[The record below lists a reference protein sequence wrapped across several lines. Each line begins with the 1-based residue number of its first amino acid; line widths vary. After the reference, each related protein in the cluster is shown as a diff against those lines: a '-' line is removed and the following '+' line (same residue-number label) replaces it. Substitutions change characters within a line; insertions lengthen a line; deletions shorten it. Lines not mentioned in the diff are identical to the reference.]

1 MTGERRQ
8 HSGRITFRMPRAATF
23 GSHKVVLSDLGSSG
37 AGIRHREQIAPGAI
51 DQLTFR
57 LEREQH
63 SIRCVLRRSRLELV
77 DVGNKKAYIY
87 HSGLQFAALEGST
100 VSIRNAIRKRVE
112 RALLR
117 QRADAWADPSVMKG
131 VDESSGSFSTDLLTS
146 WMNARP
152 FIRCRLDEKGRWE
165 QERVDDSEQPE
176 RGFTIS
182 ADEKEEDV
190 ALLRR
195 TYEIASAE
203 QKSLIRLFARLS
215 IENPSDVPRTRFQP

>member
-1 MTGERRQ
+1 M
-8 HSGRITFRMPRAATF
+8 
-23 GSHKVVLSDLGSSG
+23 
-37 AGIRHREQIAPGAI
+37 
-51 DQLTFR
+51 
-57 LEREQH
+57 
-63 SIRCVLRRSRLELV
+63 
-77 DVGNKKAYIY
+77 
-87 HSGLQFAALEGST
+87 
-100 VSIRNAIRKRVE
+100 SIRNAIRKRVE